1 MKAKT
6 AEAMTTPELDKKAEE
21 YAKRFSQTEFAPWA
35 AEDFLAGYTQCLK
48 DHEHLQSENAR
59 ISEEHNKLTDKYLKL
74 SADYADLYER
84 RKTIEQVQTP
94 GK

>member
-1 MKAKT
+1 
-6 AEAMTTPELDKKAEE
+6 MTTPELDKKAER
-21 YAKRFSQTEFAPWA
+21 YAKRFKEGFTCHA
-35 AEDFLAGYTQCLK
+35 AHAGYKAGYTQCLQ

-94 GK
+94 WK

>member
-1 MKAKT
+1 
-6 AEAMTTPELDKKAEE
+6 MTLELDKKAEE
-21 YAKRFSQTEFAPWA
+21 YARKHSSAPDKETPDWIVA
-35 AEDFLAGYTQCLK
+35 DFKAGYNSRDK
-48 DHEHLQSENAR
+48 EVEHLQSENAR
-59 ISEEHNKLTDKYLKL
+59 ISEEHNKLADKYLKL